1 MRHQAKRLVFSGFM
15 FSAVMLY
22 AGWAQ
27 AQNATSETAGEIIAQ
42 VQAKNAERLAALEHY
57 VSERTYRVEYRGTG
71 GEHVAE
77 IVVHA
82 EYSAPDQK
90 RLTVLSESG
99 SKLICEKV
107 LRRLV
112 EGEQEAA
119 QKVNRMQMALSTDN
133 YDVVLAGEEQ
143 MDGAKAWVLKVSP
156 KVDSKFT
163 YRGTVWVNA
172 DDYGVMRVLGEP
184 AKNPSWWINRA
195 SFDSRYVRRGEFWL
209 PGRNISTSHVRIG
222 GEARLT
228 IDYGSYQ
235 TLAGRAV
242 GGESVKAVVNRSLS
256 EKGVMASIATSFAGS
271 KADPSGASQ

>member
-15 FSAVMLY
+15 FSAAMLY

-27 AQNATSETAGEIIAQ
+27 AQNATSETAEEIIGR

-90 RLTVLSESG
+90 RLTVQSESG

-119 QKVNRMQMALSTDN
+119 QKANRMQMALSTDN
-133 YDVVLAGEEQ
+133 YDVVLVGEDQ
-143 MDGAKAWVLKVSP
+143 IDGAKAWVLRVSP
-156 KVDSKFT
+156 KVESKFT
-163 YRGTVWVNA
+163 YRGTVWVSA
-172 DDYGVMRVLGEP
+172 EDYGVMRVMGEP

-195 SFDSRYVRRGEFWL
+195 RFDSRYVRRGEFWL
-209 PGRNISTSHVRIG
+209 PGRNVSTSHVRIG
-222 GEARLT
+222 GEATLT
-228 IDYGSYQ
+228 IDYGRYE
-235 TLAGRAV
+235 TLAARAV
-242 GGESVKAVVNRSLS
+242 GGEPAKAEGNISLS
-256 EKGVMASIATSFAGS
+256 EKGVVASVATPFAEAKIDRNGGS
-271 KADPSGASQ
+271 Q